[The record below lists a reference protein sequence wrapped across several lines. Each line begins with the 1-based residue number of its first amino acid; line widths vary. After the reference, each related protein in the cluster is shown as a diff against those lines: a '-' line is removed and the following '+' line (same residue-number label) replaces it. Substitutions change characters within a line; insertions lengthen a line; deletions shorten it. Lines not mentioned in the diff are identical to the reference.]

1 MYIRYMHVNCVTNC
15 KYTTNGKKYTFHFK
29 FDLLAVIIY
38 FSPIS
43 SVSGWDIVNLNV
55 QQHVTE
61 YVDLFKT
68 CE

>member
-1 MYIRYMHVNCVTNC
+1 MQLNCVTNC
-15 KYTTNGKKYTFHFK
+15 KYTTNGQKYTFQLK
-29 FDLLAVIIY
+29 FDLITVTIY
-38 FSPIS
+38 FLPIS